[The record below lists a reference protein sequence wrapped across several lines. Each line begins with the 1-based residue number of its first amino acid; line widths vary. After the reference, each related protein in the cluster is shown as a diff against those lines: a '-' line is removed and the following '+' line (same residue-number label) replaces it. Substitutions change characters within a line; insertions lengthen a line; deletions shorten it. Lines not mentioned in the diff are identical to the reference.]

1 MRISK
6 ASFAAGAAA
15 ALVLGSGTAFAATGG
30 NFLLGKANTASAVT
44 TLTNGYGTSLYL
56 KSKTG
61 TPSLAVN
68 SKSKV
73 ANLNADY
80 LDNKDISAFALS
92 TGKTGTILGDGAYYD
107 LDGDNVVDTVA
118 AIAECPTGTL
128 RTGGGGVDQT
138 PGGTLWW
145 SAPAQP
151 ADLTSWVV
159 ASSWTPDLNA
169 YPDPTQLIQATVQCY
184 NPRGAVPGAVARH
197 APVSTEDSLKAA
209 FANRAN

>member
-44 TLTNGYGTSLYL
+44 TLTNGYGTALYL

-68 SKSKV
+68 SKSKIT
-73 ANLNADY
+73 NLNADY

-92 TGKTGTILGDGAYYD
+92 TGKTGTIEGDGGVWLD
-107 LDGDNVVDTVA
+107 LTGDGLADVA
-118 AIAECPTGTL
+118 VAFAECPTGTVL
-128 RTGGGGVDQT
+128 TGGGGEDDT
-138 PGGTLWW
+138 EGGTLWLSEPIDTGVW
-145 SAPAQP
+145 A
-151 ADLTSWVV
+151 V
-159 ASSWTPDLNA
+159 SSSTTPPVDTPDGTPMDELLA
-169 YPDPTQLIQATVQCY
+169 SAQCY
-184 NPRGAVPGAVARH
+184 NPKGSVPGASYRK
-197 APVSTEDSLKAA
+197 APTSIEDALKARLA
-209 FANRAN
+209 RKAN

>member
-44 TLTNGYGTSLYL
+44 TLYL

-61 TPSLAVN
+61 TPSLVVN

-92 TGKTGTILGDGAYYD
+92 TGQTGTIEGAGQYFD
-107 LDGDNVVDTVA
+107 LDGDGTVDTIA
-118 AIAECPTGTL
+118 AFADCPTGTVM
-128 RTGGGGVDQT
+128 TGGGGVDQT
-138 PGGTLWW
+138 AGGTLWY
-145 SAPAQP
+145 SAANGPNGWA
-151 ADLTSWVV
+151 V
-159 ASSWTPDLNA
+159 ASSSTPDVNA
-169 YPDPTQLIQATVQCY
+169 NPDPSSLILADVQCY
-184 NPRGAVPGAVARH
+184 NPKGAVPGALARK
-197 APVSTEDSLKAA
+197 APASPKDSLKAA
-209 FANRAN
+209 LARKAH